1 MSQQITGKYKETPE
15 NYEDGEIGEVLIDAL
30 GNLLTSLADQHDADN
45 DKVTAYND
53 DYSYKYQAA
62 AGANVVV
69 KASAGYL
76 KGIILGGLP
85 IADAIIEV
93 SDHASDGDGN
103 VQIYAIGGDGTDA
116 LLEQTLTDKYKGY
129 IPVELYFATGICVD
143 ITNQTHVTFI
153 YR

>member
-1 MSQQITGKYKETPE
+1 MSDANNLSPQ
-15 NYEDGEIGEVLIDAL
+15 EVLNGVYDSGTGTL
-30 GNLLTSLADQHDADN
+30 GTTESFG
-45 DKVTAYND
+45 
-53 DYSYKYQAA
+53 YKYQAA
-62 AGANVVV
+62 AAANVVV

-93 SDHASDGDGN
+93 SDHASDGDGA
-103 VQIYAIGGDGTDA
+103 VKIYSIGGDGTDSF
-116 LLEQTLTDKYKGY
+116 LEQTLSDKHSGY
-129 IPVELYFATGICVD
+129 IPVEANFATGICAD

>member
-1 MSQQITGKYKETPE
+1 MADIK
-15 NYEDGEIGEVLIDAL
+15 EIGDKSVEMVTLQEQIAGEDLTNDVL
-30 GNLLTSLADQHDADN
+30 
-45 DKVTAYND
+45 KVEGQF
-53 DYSYKYQAA
+53 SYYYQAA
-62 AGANVVV
+62 AAANVVV

-103 VQIYAIGGDGTDA
+103 VKIYAIGGDGTDA
-116 LLEQTLTDKYKGY
+116 LLEQTLVDKHSGY
-129 IPVELYFATGICVD
+129 IPVEAVFSTGITAD
-143 ITNQTHVTFI
+143 ITAQTNVTFI